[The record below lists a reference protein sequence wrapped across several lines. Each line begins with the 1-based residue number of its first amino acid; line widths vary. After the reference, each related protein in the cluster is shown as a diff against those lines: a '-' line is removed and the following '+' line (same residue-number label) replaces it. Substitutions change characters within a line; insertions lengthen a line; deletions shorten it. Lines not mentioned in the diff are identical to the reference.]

1 LNLSVPYCIE
11 LPCMALAYRDDH
23 HPAVTISPGEA
34 ATSGQVDTRERIED
48 AVDALRKADSLRASG
63 EARVSSGQGNLA
75 PRAGSFAR
83 RWGIVLAGG
92 DGVRL
97 RELTRLIWGDDRPK
111 QFCPLLGESTLLDQ
125 TRRRAERNIRPDQ
138 VLYSVT
144 KAHEKYYSGEA
155 AGRPSQRIV
164 QPSNRGTAPAILSSL
179 IRVFQTELE
188 AIVAILPCD
197 HYYSPENAFTAAL
210 ESGFLEAEERPES
223 VVLLG
228 AEPRSPEAEFGW
240 IELGEKT
247 GASCSAVHHVRRFV
261 EKPSPEVA
269 AHLFRTGCL
278 WNTFVMVGHVRTF
291 LKLAVESV
299 PEVMN
304 ALAGLKF
311 RPTAGGELRIGDWVY
326 DRIAPADFSRQV
338 LSPGVA
344 RLTTMTLEGVE
355 WNDLGDPERLICTL
369 GESNSELPAWAHRWR
384 RRRDF
389 SASAAVA

>member
-1 LNLSVPYCIE
+1 M
-11 LPCMALAYRDDH
+11 LPR
-23 HPAVTISPGEA
+23 I
-34 ATSGQVDTRERIED
+34 QVDSREQIED
-48 AVDALRKADSLRASG
+48 AVDAVREADPRRTPG
-63 EARVSSGQGNLA
+63 EARVSSGRWKLTL
-75 PRAGSFAR
+75 RAGSFAR
-83 RWGIVLAGG
+83 RWGVVLAGG

-97 RELTRLIWGDDRPK
+97 QGLTRLICGDDRPK
-111 QFCPLLGESTLLDQ
+111 QFCPLFGEGTLLDQ
-125 TRRRAERNIRPDQ
+125 TRRRAERSILPDQ
-138 VLYSVT
+138 IVYSVT
-144 KAHEKYYSGEA
+144 KAHEKYYRRESS
-155 AGRPSQRIV
+155 RRSSQRIV

-179 IRVFQTELE
+179 VRVFQTELE
-188 AIVAILPCD
+188 AIVAIFPCD

-210 ESGFLEAEERPES
+210 ESAFLAAEERSES

-228 AEPRSPEAEFGW
+228 AEPKAPEADFGW

-247 GASCSAVHHVRRFV
+247 GASCCAVHRIRRFV

-269 AHLFRTGCL
+269 AQLFRTGSL

-304 ALAGLKF
+304 ALGGVKF
-311 RPTAGGELRIGDWVY
+311 RPTAGGEIRIEDWVY

-355 WNDLGDPERLICTL
+355 WNDLGDPERLICIL
-369 GESNSELPAWAHRWR
+369 AENNSELPAWARRWR
-384 RRRDF
+384 ARREAKVEDF